1 MASRPLSAVPE
12 SRYTGKQ
19 FKLGTEAKYQVG
31 NYQYPA
37 DLLGTQTGAGNA
49 QTDPM
54 YGGNYLI
61 MYINVNNDSKMTENP
76 DAGNIFVDVD
86 ASERVKKQL
95 AGREYSQEKVVA
107 AQGVIGSGVAAAVT
121 GVTGAGSGLKGAALG
136 AAATVA
142 GAASIAANTK
152 NSIFSRPQKRL
163 KSVIA
168 LHVPNQL
175 SIRYGAGWGEEE
187 TFGIQA
193 VIEGGEAAMRA
204 LQAAGQAAL
213 GNGSIEEK
221 GDRAGAALKEGVRDI
236 SSIVANFA
244 LAKGPNAGAMSA
256 MTGLAPNPMKEQVF
270 KGMDFRTFTME
281 YQFSPRSIAE
291 SDNVN
296 KIIKALKYHMH
307 PEYKDANNFLFLYP
321 SEFDIEYYHQG
332 QENLNLHRHTSCVLT
347 ELNVNYTPNG
357 TFSTFKDGRPTQINV
372 SMTFRELTI
381 LTKELISEG
390 L

>member
-31 NYQYPA
+31 NYQYPS
-37 DLLGTQTGAGNA
+37 DLLGAQSSAGGA
-49 QTDPM
+49 QTQPM

-61 MYINVNNDSKMTENP
+61 MYINVNNDSKMKENP
-76 DAGNIFVDVD
+76 EIGVSFVDVD

-95 AGREYSQEKVVA
+95 AGRNYSQEAVVA
-107 AQGVIGSGVAAAVT
+107 TQAAESGGVTAL
-121 GVTGAGSGLKGAALG
+121 VTGARSAGSGFKGAALG
-136 AAATVA
+136 ALAGAV
-142 GAASIAANTK
+142 GAASVAANTQ
-152 NSIFSRPQKRL
+152 NSTFSRPQKRL

-175 SIRYGAGWGEEE
+175 SIRYGAGWSEEE
-187 TFGIQA
+187 TFGMQALLQGGEAAGRALEAAGKALGNQNVKGAGDA
-193 VIEGGEAAMRA
+193 VIEGA
-204 LQAAGQAAL
+204 
-213 GNGSIEEK
+213 K
-221 GDRAGAALKEGVRDI
+221 GI
-236 SSIVANFA
+236 SSIVANIA
-244 LAKGPNAGAMSA
+244 LTRGPNAGAMSA

-372 SMTFRELTI
+372 SMTFKELTI

>member
-1 MASRPLSAVPE
+1 MASRSLSAVPE
-12 SRYTGKQ
+12 SRYQAKQ
-19 FKLGTEAKYQVG
+19 FKLGSESKYEVG
-31 NYQYPA
+31 NYQYPS
-37 DLLGTQTGAGNA
+37 DLLGSQAGANSTQTS
-49 QTDPM
+49 PM

-61 MYINVNNDSKMTENP
+61 MYINVNNDTKMKENP
-76 DAGNIFVDVD
+76 EQGIVFVDTD

-95 AGREYSQEKVVA
+95 AGRNYEQEKVAVA
-107 AQGVIGSGVAAAVT
+107 QVAETSVLSGALTSGNLKAA
-121 GVTGAGSGLKGAALG
+121 GLG
-136 AAATVA
+136 AAAALA
-142 GAASIAANTK
+142 GTASIAANTQ
-152 NSIFSRPQKRL
+152 NSVFSRPQKRL

-193 VIEGGEAAMRA
+193 LLQGGEAAGRA
-204 LQAAGQAAL
+204 LEAAGRALMNKNTDAAANAIAE
-213 GNGSIEEK
+213 GAK
-221 GDRAGAALKEGVRDI
+221 GI
-236 SSIVANFA
+236 SSIVANIA
-244 LAKGPNAGAMSA
+244 LSKGPNAGAMSA

-270 KGMDFRTFTME
+270 KGMDFRSFTLE
-281 YQFSPRSIAE
+281 YQFSPRDINE

-321 SEFDIEYYHQG
+321 SEFDIEYYNQG
-332 QENLNLHRHTSCVLT
+332 KENLHLHRHTSCVLT

-357 TFSTFKDGRPTQINV
+357 TFSTFQDGRPTQINV
-372 SMTFRELTI
+372 SMTFKELTI
-381 LTKELISEG
+381 LTKELVSEG